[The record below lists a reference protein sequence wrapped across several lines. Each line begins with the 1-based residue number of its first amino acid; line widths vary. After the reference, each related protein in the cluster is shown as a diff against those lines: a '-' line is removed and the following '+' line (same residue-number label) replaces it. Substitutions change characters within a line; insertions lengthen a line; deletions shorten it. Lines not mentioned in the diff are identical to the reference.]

1 MTTPG
6 PGTSELALHFM
17 RAMRLR
23 CPWCGGG
30 PVLVHW
36 FRMRERCGACGLRLE
51 RGEPGYFVGAL
62 AVHLVALELSFA
74 LTFVFIA
81 WQTWPDPPWDLLLWG
96 SVGTLVVGALVGWP
110 IAKLTWL
117 AFDLA
122 IRPPTENDFP
132 GKDEAVA
139 AAPDQA

>member
-1 MTTPG
+1 MSRPAVPDLPILFTR
-6 PGTSELALHFM
+6 ALG
-17 RAMRLR
+17 LK
-23 CPWCGGG
+23 CPLCGGG

-36 FRMRERCGACGLRLE
+36 FRMRQRCGQCGIRLE

-74 LTFVFIA
+74 ISFAFIA
-81 WQTWPDPPWDLLLWG
+81 WRTWPDPPWDLLLWG
-96 SVGTLVVGALVGWP
+96 SVAVLVVGALVGYP

-122 IRPPTENDFP
+122 IRPPND
-132 GKDEAVA
+132 DDWVVLE
-139 AAPDQA
+139 

>member
-1 MTTPG
+1 
-6 PGTSELALHFM
+6 M
-17 RAMRLR
+17 RVR
-23 CPWCGGG
+23 CPLCGGG

-36 FRMRERCGACGLRLE
+36 FRMRERCGQCGIQLE

-74 LTFVFIA
+74 ISFAFIA
-81 WQTWPDPPWDLLLWG
+81 WQTWPDPPWDLLMWG
-96 SVGTLVVGALVGWP
+96 SVAVLVVGALVGYP

-122 IRPPTENDFP
+122 IRPPQASDFREE
-132 GKDEAVA
+132 K
-139 AAPDQA
+139 